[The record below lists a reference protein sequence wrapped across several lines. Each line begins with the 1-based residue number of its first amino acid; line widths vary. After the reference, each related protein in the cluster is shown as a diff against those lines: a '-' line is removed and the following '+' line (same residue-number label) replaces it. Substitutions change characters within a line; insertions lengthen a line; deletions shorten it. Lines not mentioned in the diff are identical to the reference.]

1 MTVYRPMQ
9 PKCVRIASDDLRS
22 ADALEADGWRFVE
35 VLETWRRKMP
45 WKTLR
50 PQRVRIARK
59 ADRDAC
65 MAIAS
70 KAFVFDRLHAD
81 PAIPREV
88 ADEAKKEWVKAAFE
102 DHEKIFVHDA
112 GTVLGFLITRPRDH
126 TLVIDLIAVEPQVQW
141 GGVGT
146 ELVKACLGV
155 PDYRYIEA
163 GTQATNEPARRLYH
177 TLNFRVVKTQKS
189 FHK

>member
-1 MTVYRPMQ
+1 M
-9 PKCVRIASDDLRS
+9 KCVRIASDDLRS

-35 VLETWRRKMP
+35 TLETWRRRMP

-102 DHEKIFVHDA
+102 DPDRIFVHGP
-112 GTVLGFLITRPRDH
+112 GTAPATVILGFLITRPRDH

-155 PDYRYIEA
+155 PDYRHIEA
-163 GTQATNEPARRLYH
+163 GTQSANEPARKLYH